1 MPELPDVDVYV
12 EALRERTKG
21 ESLEKFSL
29 GSPFV
34 LRSVQPAASAFEGRR
49 VEDIERLGKRIVMR
63 FEGEHAV
70 VIHLMIAGRFR
81 WSEPGKEPSLRPKN
95 NLALWTF
102 PTGSLL
108 LTEAGSK
115 KRASIHLVG
124 SDEELRQHDP
134 GGLEILDISLGVFA
148 ERLRERN
155 HTVKRS
161 LTDPRIFSGVGNAY
175 SDEILHR
182 AKLSPLRW
190 TSRLSE
196 EQVAVL
202 FGCARTVLT
211 QWRDLLR
218 VQAGGEFPKK
228 VTAFH
233 PKMSVHGKYLQPCS
247 VCGDP
252 VQRILY
258 ASNECNYCV
267 TCQTGGKVL
276 ADRALSRLLGKD
288 WPRTLEELEER
299 RSGRR

>member
-12 EALRERTKG
+12 EALRERTQG
-21 ESLEKFSL
+21 RTLEKFVL

-34 LRSVQPAASAFEGRR
+34 LRSVQPPPSIFEGTR
-49 VEDIERLGKRIVMR
+49 VEGVERLGKRIVLR
-63 FEGEHAV
+63 FEQERSV

-102 PTGSLL
+102 ESGSLL

-115 KRASIHLVG
+115 KRASIFLVDSLEALG
-124 SDEELRQHDP
+124 EHDP
-134 GGLEILDISLGVFA
+134 GGLEILEISLGEFT
-148 ERLRERN
+148 ERLRARN

-190 TSRLSE
+190 TSRLDD

-202 FGCARTVLT
+202 FGCARAVLT
-211 QWRDLLR
+211 EWRDLLR
-218 VQAGGEFPKK
+218 RQAKGEFPKK

-233 PKMSVHGKYLQPCS
+233 PKMSVHGKYQEPCP

>member
-12 EALRERTKG
+12 EAVRIRTVG
-21 ESLEKFSL
+21 QILESFAL

-34 LRSVQPAASAFEGRR
+34 LRSVQPSPSEFEGSI
-49 VEDIERLGKRIVMR
+49 VEAVERLGKRIVLR
-63 FEGEHAV
+63 FEQERAI

-81 WSEPGKEPSLRPKN
+81 WSEPGKAPSLRPKN

-102 PTGSLL
+102 ASGSLL

-124 SDEELRQHDP
+124 SAEELREHDP
-134 GGLEILDISLGVFA
+134 GGLEILEISLGQFR
-148 ERLRERN
+148 ERLLARN

-161 LTDPRIFSGVGNAY
+161 LTDPRIFSGIGNAY

-196 EQVAVL
+196 EQIAML
-202 FGCARTVLT
+202 FGCARAVLT
-211 QWRDLLR
+211 EWRDLLR
-218 VQAGGEFPKK
+218 EQAGTEFPKK

-233 PKMSVHGKYLQPCS
+233 PKMSVHGKYQEPCP

-299 RSGRR
+299 RSGQR

>member
-12 EALRERTKG
+12 EALRERTQG
-21 ESLEKFSL
+21 RVLEKFTL

-34 LRSVQPAASAFEGRR
+34 LRSVQPAPSVLEGTR
-49 VEDIERLGKRIVMR
+49 VEDVERLGKRIVLR
-63 FEGEHAV
+63 FEQERAV
-70 VIHLMIAGRFR
+70 VIHLMVAGRFR

-102 PTGSLL
+102 DTGSLL

-115 KRASIHLVG
+115 KRASIHLVD
-124 SDEELRQHDP
+124 SEAELQEHDP
-134 GGLEILDISLGVFA
+134 GGLEILEISLAEFT
-148 ERLRERN
+148 ERLTENN

-190 TSRLSE
+190 TSRLSD
-196 EQVAVL
+196 EQIAML
-202 FGCARTVLT
+202 FGCARAVLT
-211 QWRDLLR
+211 EWRDLLR
-218 VQAGGEFPKK
+218 EQAKGQFPKK

-233 PKMSVHGKYLQPCS
+233 PKMSVHGKYQQPCP